1 MYAAN
6 IADLT
11 AHAQNP
17 VDAIPLGLLMTL
29 LDTDPQHA
37 IECDRDKAVGMGHG
51 CLFLCPDEQAIAII
65 QIIRKRYKKHQ
76 WRFYQKNK
84 RGWKR
89 I

>member
-17 VDAIPLGLLMTL
+17 ADAIPLMLLTQAI
-29 LDTDPQHA
+29 DTDPEHA
-37 IECDRDKAVGMGHG
+37 VECERDQVAGMGHG
-51 CLFLCPDEQAIAII
+51 SPFACDEERALAII
-65 QIIRKRYKKHQ
+65 QIIRKKYKKTQ
-76 WRFYQKNK
+76 WRFYQKGK